1 MTAAM
6 RAEVVRRLARR
17 LAPGARCA
25 VERPASRAGP
35 APPGMGRWVVIEYG
49 GRAGY
54 VLCVGSG
61 MLITADEA
69 EERNLEQIAVVPG
82 RSVDAAAL
90 TARPLAE
97 WLRLASPDHAADAA
111 VGELRRAA
119 DAASRRALRRDG
131 REDAEAR
138 AFARRC
144 IEAGCWAGDDLAER
158 AGAGAAADRVAERA
172 EVLLAAMAP
181 PEWFEAVVPVWETAG
196 WLSWAPEARGA
207 DAMPEAMARLGVRSA
222 PFARDAGGRAADI
235 RAQALVGAI
244 GERAMSTGGSPEA
257 FRRAAFEALL
267 GESAPW
273 RRSQADLARAAISA
287 VDPRRNA
294 TDAETRAAWDVW
306 QAGTR
311 ERTQATGRLPRVAL
325 AEMGRASR
333 AGAFVV
339 LSLGAR
345 ASLYRDGTARLLRG
359 MLGDGTRS
367 GRPGV
372 GSLGAVAWEVVSA
385 DQRDT
390 SAPFTPFRDAAA
402 VLAALEGEL
411 LQMAEW
417 CEHCNKRRDTC
428 VHRRDAEQAPGA
440 GRWSR

>member
-54 VLCVGSG
+54 VLCVWSG

-90 TARPLAE
+90 TARTLAE

-158 AGAGAAADRVAERA
+158 AGPGPLRTESPSAQKCCSQPWLRRSGSKRWFRCGRPQAGYRGPPRRAVLTRCRKRWRASECVPHPSRETPAGALR
-172 EVLLAAMAP
+172 
-181 PEWFEAVVPVWETAG
+181 
-196 WLSWAPEARGA
+196 
-207 DAMPEAMARLGVRSA
+207 
-222 PFARDAGGRAADI
+222 
-235 RAQALVGAI
+235 
-244 GERAMSTGGSPEA
+244 
-257 FRRAAFEALL
+257 
-267 GESAPW
+267 
-273 RRSQADLARAAISA
+273 ISA
-287 VDPRRNA
+287 RR
-294 TDAETRAAWDVW
+294 RWS
-306 QAGTR
+306 G
-311 ERTQATGRLPRVAL
+311 
-325 AEMGRASR
+325 
-333 AGAFVV
+333 
-339 LSLGAR
+339 
-345 ASLYRDGTARLLRG
+345 
-359 MLGDGTRS
+359 RS
-367 GRPGV
+367 GNAR
-372 GSLGAVAWEVVSA
+372 
-385 DQRDT
+385 
-390 SAPFTPFRDAAA
+390 
-402 VLAALEGEL
+402 
-411 LQMAEW
+411 
-417 CEHCNKRRDTC
+417 
-428 VHRRDAEQAPGA
+428 
-440 GRWSR
+440 